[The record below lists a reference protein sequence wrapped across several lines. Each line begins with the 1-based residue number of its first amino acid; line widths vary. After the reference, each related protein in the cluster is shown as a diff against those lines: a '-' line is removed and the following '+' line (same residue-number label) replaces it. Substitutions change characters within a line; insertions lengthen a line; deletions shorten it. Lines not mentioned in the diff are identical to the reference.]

1 MKDTRVHCFIF
12 QSTVPIYIYTLING
26 QLIIKRA
33 YVDLCLYIYGIRY
46 IAIHVSQRD
55 ELEFCCV
62 VFA

>member
-12 QSTVPIYIYTLING
+12 QSTVPIYIDIDKWTTNNKESICRSMFIYLWHP
-26 QLIIKRA
+26 
-33 YVDLCLYIYGIRY
+33 LYY
-46 IAIHVSQRD
+46 VSQRD